1 VGGDEVDFLRGVRNV
16 LAAAVFHSVAA
27 FGVALGGFDLDAPEA
42 VSSVDEEVVAV
53 AVSPGRGDGE
63 SEGAGAG
70 KEGRFG
76 GFSIALPGAA
86 LAGSLGAGLDGDG
99 KGFFGLRL
107 WRRLVVSD

>member
-1 VGGDEVDFLRGVRNV
+1 MGGDEVDFLWGVRNV
-16 LAAAVFHSVAA
+16 LAAAVFYAIAA

-42 VSSVDEEVVAV
+42 VSGVDEEVVAV

-76 GFSIALPGAA
+76 GFSVT
-86 LAGSLGAGLDGDG
+86 LAGALGAGLDADSE
-99 KGFFGLRL
+99 GFFWL
-107 WRRLVVSD
+107 